1 MGLLGRRPV
10 LPGAA
15 AFFIYPRPGL
25 GAAAGAEA
33 NFSFAESY
41 KFIFG
46 ADYLETEGSILVLRP
61 VPAICNAQSP
71 LGAY

>member
-15 AFFIYPRPGL
+15 AFFLIYPRPGL

-33 NFSFAESY
+33 IFMFATHY
-41 KFIFG
+41 KSIFG
-46 ADYLETEGSILVLRP
+46 ANYPLRP
-61 VPAICNAQSP
+61 RA
-71 LGAY
+71 L